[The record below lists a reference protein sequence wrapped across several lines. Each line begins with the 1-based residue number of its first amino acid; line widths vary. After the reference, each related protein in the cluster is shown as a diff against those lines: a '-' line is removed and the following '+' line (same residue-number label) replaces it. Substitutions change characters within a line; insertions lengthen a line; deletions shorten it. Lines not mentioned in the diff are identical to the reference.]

1 MDRRDFFKTGLA
13 AGAALGLAPALK
25 GWVPQH
31 NWHKYDFGPG
41 PKAKDRLY
49 QGPFPSYAPEDL
61 FGDEPMVIQY
71 TMPGNQL
78 LNAYGMGL
86 ITYISGDYGAPRVPG
101 ESLETTIDKLV
112 RYQLGTKAYI
122 RPNWRHIQKKE
133 GVLEFDDYWNIT
145 LEKAAEYG
153 KRVIFRVM
161 LCNPDTLENALPD
174 YVLKKVPLDRLK
186 GEWKGDPSQ
195 PRFQHEHFQ
204 PRYNDYLIGYF
215 EEMQNL
221 LAEKYN
227 GSAVIECVDTNMFGF
242 WGEGHAWPYEGHNFP
257 NKKAAED
264 TFLKIYDIQQ
274 AAWTH
279 VPLLT
284 NVEPDHSGVGNS
296 VLVDK
301 TIRDHNWLR
310 RDTILVDT
318 ESIEQLCNRPS
329 WCGAF
334 VENAMIRGNA
344 STYKFDKFGRPTG
357 DDIIYHAMDAG
368 ANYYSLWSFHSICAE
383 NLEEYHRLYPEALDE
398 LASRIGYRVRPSYIW
413 HGRDKEGLDYLI
425 VGMVND
431 GISGVPGVLR
441 LTLFND
447 EGVVCSGCLDAGYP
461 EAGGG
466 IRSGMMYLPEGLD
479 WNNGSLRLKV
489 ELEVKGILHPVPMAC
504 AEPLN
509 PDGSLTIRKMM

>member
-1 MDRRDFFKTGLA
+1 
-13 AGAALGLAPALK
+13 
-25 GWVPQH
+25 
-31 NWHKYDFGPG
+31 
-41 PKAKDRLY
+41 
-49 QGPFPSYAPEDL
+49 
-61 FGDEPMVIQY
+61 
-71 TMPGNQL
+71 
-78 LNAYGMGL
+78 
-86 ITYISGDYGAPRVPG
+86 
-101 ESLETTIDKLV
+101 
-112 RYQLGTKAYI
+112 
-122 RPNWRHIQKKE
+122 
-133 GVLEFDDYWNIT
+133 
-145 LEKAAEYG
+145 
-153 KRVIFRVM
+153 
-161 LCNPDTLENALPD
+161 
-174 YVLKKVPLDRLK
+174 
-186 GEWKGDPSQ
+186 
-195 PRFQHEHFQ
+195 
-204 PRYNDYLIGYF
+204 
-215 EEMQNL
+215 
-221 LAEKYN
+221 
-227 GSAVIECVDTNMFGF
+227 MFGF

-257 NKKAAED
+257 NKKTAED
-264 TFLKIYDIQQ
+264 TFLKIYNIQQ

-296 VLVDK
+296 ALVDR

-344 STYKFDKFGRPTG
+344 STYKFDSFGRPTG

-413 HGRDKEGLDYLI
+413 HGQDKEGLDYLI
-425 VGMVND
+425 IGMVND
-431 GISGVPGVLR
+431 GIAGVPGVLR
-441 LTLFND
+441 LTLFTD

-466 IRSGMMYLPEGLD
+466 VRSGMMYLPKGMD

-489 ELEVKGILHPVPMAC
+489 ELEVKGMLHPVPMAV

-509 PDGSLTIRKMM
+509 PDGSLTIRKTL